1 MAKKKSERDKELE
14 GFAFVGAFFLGFA
27 IGPILGNWMISPF
40 LAIALA
46 FLAMAAVRS
55 NSK

>member
-1 MAKKKSERDKELE
+1 MAKKKSKDDKELE

-27 IGPILGNWMISPF
+27 IGPIIGNWMVSPF

-46 FLAMAAVRS
+46 FLAMAAVRADR
-55 NSK
+55 K